1 MRTDQRLARLRKAM
15 REKGMDAYIIPSA
28 DYHQSEYVG
37 DFFKAR
43 AYVTGFTG
51 SAGVAVI
58 TMDDAGLW
66 TDGRY
71 FIQAETQLEGS
82 GITLYRIGNDGVPT
96 TLEYLEKAVPQNG
109 CIGFDGRLMAM
120 QEGTDI
126 LKILSH
132 KNIRI
137 AYELDLV
144 DVIWHNRPKMPCE
157 PVFMLEEK
165 YSGESAGSK
174 LSRVRSAMKEAG
186 ATHHV
191 ITTLDDVAWL
201 LNIRGNDVEYSP
213 LVLCYAIV
221 TMEKTQLFIE
231 EDKLSAHD
239 KQALVEDGVVF
250 LPYNAIYEEVKRF
263 AARDAVLLDP
273 LRINYALYNN
283 LPAHTKKIEAQNP
296 TILFKAIKNS
306 VELKNI
312 ENAHIKDGV
321 ANTKLMHWLKT
332 NIGGIRITE
341 ISVAEKLEAFR
352 KEQQGYLW
360 QSFSPICA
368 FREHAAMMHYS
379 ATPETDAELHEG
391 HLFLMDTGGNYYEG
405 STDITRT
412 IALGEISPEL
422 KTHFTAV
429 ARGMMNLARA
439 RFLYGCKGFNLDIL
453 ARAPIWELGIDYKC
467 GTGHG
472 IGYLLN
478 IHEGP
483 AGFRWAVRP
492 NQPETATLEE
502 GMVITDEPGIYIEG
516 SHGIRLEN
524 ELIIRKG
531 EANAFGQ
538 FMHMDTVTFVPIDLD
553 AIDPALLN
561 EDEKGF
567 LNSYHQQ
574 VYAKVAPFLSQE
586 ERIWLEE
593 YTRPLS

>member
-1 MRTDQRLARLRKAM
+1 MRTDQKLARLRKAM
-15 REKGMDAYIIPSA
+15 QEKGMDAYIIPSA

-82 GITLYRIGNDGVPT
+82 GITLYKIGNDGVPT

-126 LKILSH
+126 LKTLSH
-132 KNIRI
+132 KNIRV

-231 EDKLSAHD
+231 EGKLSAHD

-538 FMHMDTVTFVPIDLD
+538 FMYMDTVTFVPIDLD

-574 VYAKVAPFLSQE
+574 VYAKIAPFLSHE
-586 ERIWLEE
+586 ERIWLKE